1 MSLHRPLGLLNIYNM
16 EKVTFVLTSCGRLD
30 LLEQTLNSFFRY
42 NNYPIEKYIIVE
54 DSTDP
59 MVFEACKNLNSK
71 FGNKLEFIFNEEKL
85 GQTKS
90 IDLAY
95 SYVDTPYVFHCEDD
109 WQFFSRGFIQKS
121 LSVLRSRPDILQAW
135 IRPKTDGML
144 NSIATNVFFT
154 EDGVPFRR
162 VMPVS
167 FYTGR
172 VLENGEKETVMN
184 YMGFSF
190 NPGLK
195 RIKDYNIL
203 GSGGYHVARLE
214 HEIDAFYRDLGFS
227 VVSITNN
234 DMDGYVKH
242 IGYERRVENTVH

>member
-1 MSLHRPLGLLNIYNM
+1 M

-30 LLEQTLNSFFRY
+30 LLEQTLNSFLRY
-42 NNYPIEKYIIVE
+42 NNYPIERYLIVE
-54 DSTDP
+54 DSADAN
-59 MVFEACKNLNSK
+59 VYAECKNLNAK
-71 FGNKLEFIFNEEKL
+71 YGNILEFIFNEEKL

-90 IDLAY
+90 IDKAY
-95 SYVDTPYVFHCEDD
+95 SLVKTPYIFHCEDD
-109 WQFFSRGFIQKS
+109 WQFSARGFIQKS
-121 LSVLRSRPDILQAW
+121 LSVLRTRPDILQAW
-135 IRPKTDGML
+135 IRPKTDGIL
-144 NSIATNVFFT
+144 NPIAGNVFFT

-172 VLENGEKETVMN
+172 VLENGEKEIVYN

-195 RIKDYNIL
+195 RVKDYNIL
-203 GSGGYHVARLE
+203 GSGGYHSIRLE

-234 DMDGYVKH
+234 DMDGYVRH

>member
-1 MSLHRPLGLLNIYNM
+1 M

-30 LLEQTLNSFFRY
+30 LLEQTLNSFLRY
-42 NNYPIEKYIIVE
+42 NNYPIERYIIVE
-54 DSTDP
+54 DSADP
-59 MVFEACKNLNSK
+59 EIYEKCIELNK
-71 FGNKLEFIFNEEKL
+71 KYGNIFEFIFNEEKL
-85 GQTKS
+85 GQTRS
-90 IDLAY
+90 IDKAY
-95 SYVDTPYVFHCEDD
+95 SLVNTPYIFHCEDD
-109 WQFFSRGFIQKS
+109 WQFFSSGFIQKS

-135 IRPKTDGML
+135 IRPKNDGML
-144 NSIATNVFFT
+144 NPIGPHVFFT

-172 VLENGEKETVMN
+172 VFENGEQETVMY

-195 RIKDYNIL
+195 RIKDYNML
-203 GSGGYHVARLE
+203 GSGGYSGAGLE
-214 HEIDAFYRDLGFS
+214 HLVDAFYRDLGYS

-242 IGYERRVENTVH
+242 IGNNRRVENTVH

>member
-1 MSLHRPLGLLNIYNM
+1 M
-16 EKVTFVLTSCGRLD
+16 EKITFVLTSCGRLD
-30 LLEQTLNSFFRY
+30 LLERTLNSFLRY
-42 NNYPIEKYIIVE
+42 NNYPIERYIIVE
-54 DSTDP
+54 DSADP
-59 MVFEACKNLNSK
+59 AIYEQCKQLNER
-71 FGNKLEFIFNEEKL
+71 FGNIFEFIFNEEKL

-90 IDLAY
+90 IDKAY
-95 SYVDTPYVFHCEDD
+95 LSVNTPYVFHCEDD
-109 WQFFSRGFIQKS
+109 WQFVSSGFIQKS
-121 LSVLRSRPDILQAW
+121 LNILKSRPDILQVW
-135 IRPKTDGML
+135 IRPKTDGIL
-144 NSIATNVFFT
+144 NSIGQHVFFT
-154 EDGVPFRR
+154 EDGVPYRK

-203 GSGGYHVARLE
+203 GSGGYHIAKLE
-214 HEIDAFYRDLGFS
+214 HAIDAFYRDLGFS
-227 VVSITNN
+227 VVSVTNN

-242 IGYERRVENTVH
+242 IGNDRRVENTVH

>member
-1 MSLHRPLGLLNIYNM
+1 M
-16 EKVTFVLTSCGRLD
+16 EKVTFVLSSCGRLD
-30 LLEQTLNSFFRY
+30 LLERTLNSFLRY

-54 DSTDP
+54 DSADP
-59 MVFEACKNLNSK
+59 IIYEQCKELNER
-71 FGNKLEFIFNEEKL
+71 FGNIFEFIFNEEKL

-90 IDLAY
+90 IDKAY
-95 SYVDTPYVFHCEDD
+95 LLVTTPYIFHCEDD
-109 WQFFSRGFIQKS
+109 WQFVSSGFIQKS
-121 LSVLRSRPDILQAW
+121 LSVLRDRPEILQAW
-135 IRPKTDGML
+135 IRPKADGML
-144 NSIATNVFFT
+144 NPIGPHVFFT

-172 VLENGEKETVMN
+172 VFDNGEQETVMY

-195 RIKDYNIL
+195 RIKDYNML
-203 GSGGYHVARLE
+203 GSGGYHGLRLE
-214 HEIDAFYRDLGFS
+214 HMIDAFYRDLGFS
-227 VVSITNN
+227 VVSVTNN

-242 IGYERRVENTVH
+242 IGNERRVENTVH

>member
-1 MSLHRPLGLLNIYNM
+1 M

-30 LLEQTLNSFFRY
+30 LLEQTLNSFLRY
-42 NNYPIEKYIIVE
+42 NNYPIERYIIVE
-54 DSTDP
+54 DSADKD
-59 MVFEACKNLNSK
+59 VYAKCIDLNTK
-71 FGNKLEFIFNEEKL
+71 YGNIFEFIFNEEKL

-90 IDLAY
+90 IDKAY
-95 SYVDTPYVFHCEDD
+95 SLVKTPYIFHCEDD
-109 WQFFSRGFIQKS
+109 WNFFARGFIQKS
-121 LSVLRSRPDILQAW
+121 LSVLRTRPDILQAW
-135 IRPKTDGML
+135 IRPKTDGIL
-144 NSIATNVFFT
+144 NPIAANVFFT

-172 VLENGEKETVMN
+172 VLENDEKETVYN

-203 GSGGYHVARLE
+203 GSGGYHLAKQE
-214 HEIDAFYRDLGFS
+214 HIIDAFYRDLGFS

-242 IGYERRVENTVH
+242 IGNERRVENTVH